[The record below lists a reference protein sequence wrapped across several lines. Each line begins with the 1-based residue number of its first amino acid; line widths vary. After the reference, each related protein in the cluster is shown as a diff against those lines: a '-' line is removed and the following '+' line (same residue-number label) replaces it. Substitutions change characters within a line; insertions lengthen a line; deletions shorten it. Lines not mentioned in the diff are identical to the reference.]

1 MKNLS
6 SALAAA
12 GMAVCLCSFVH
23 AGPATIGRSEKV
35 RFADLDLNRQVD
47 AVILYQRI
55 QRAAAHVCSDF
66 DHPRLFM
73 QRVYADCRQLA
84 IEDAVSRIDRP
95 ALSAHARSL
104 DAGQRR
110 I

>member
-1 MKNLS
+1 MKNLL

-12 GMAVCLCSFVH
+12 GMAMSLCGWVH
-23 AGPATIGRSEKV
+23 AGPAGIGRSERV

-47 AVILYQRI
+47 AVILYRRI
-55 QRAAAHVCSDF
+55 QRAAEHVCSDF

-104 DAGQRR
+104 DGAQRR

>member
-6 SALAAA
+6 SLLAAA
-12 GMAVCLCSFVH
+12 GITLSLCSLVH
-23 AGPATIGRSEKV
+23 AGPAGFGRSETV
-35 RFADLDLNRQVD
+35 RFVDLDLNKQAD

-84 IEDAVSRIDRP
+84 IENAVARLHRP
-95 ALSAHARSL
+95 ALSAHAQSL
-104 DAGQRR
+104 QGGQKA